1 LESLPS
7 AVCRWRRDGE
17 EERIVVQ
24 LREGEGFYQMGTPIK
39 EGKFWKMEN

>member
-1 LESLPS
+1 
-7 AVCRWRRDGE
+7 VE

-24 LREGEGFYQMGTPIK
+24 QRGKRKGRGRKDFYQMGTPIK